1 VCLIFIDIFRHENGR
16 IEIKDFN
23 TKALIGYMPDL
34 SDEHIQNAIKE
45 CRNQLDRWRRL
56 TVIERLEI
64 IAEAGQRLMEDETFD
79 GVISRSGWFS
89 KKVSVK
95 PDRIATAKWM
105 LKSVEYMNW
114 AFGSE
119 RVESDIIEGVG
130 AVGIIIQSSMFQT
143 GAYGIIDALRS
154 GNSILIK
161 LDSRDPYPEYLIGS
175 ILAEVGAPVQI
186 ISVDTLRKPHIG
198 RKIIDGLDKV
208 GFYG

>member
-1 VCLIFIDIFRHENGR
+1 
-16 IEIKDFN
+16 
-23 TKALIGYMPDL
+23 
-34 SDEHIQNAIKE
+34 
-45 CRNQLDRWRRL
+45 
-56 TVIERLEI
+56 
-64 IAEAGQRLMEDETFD
+64 
-79 GVISRSGWFS
+79 
-89 KKVSVK
+89 
-95 PDRIATAKWM
+95 
-105 LKSVEYMNW
+105 
-114 AFGSE
+114 
-119 RVESDIIEGVG
+119 
-130 AVGIIIQSSMFQT
+130 MFQT